1 MYDSNKTFLYRLLWM
16 NIFLNLSVAF
26 NQIEKISM
34 EWLLVLS

>member
-1 MYDSNKTFLYRLLWM
+1 MTVTKHFFTDFSGWTF
-16 NIFLNLSVAF
+16 FFNLSVAL

>member
-1 MYDSNKTFLYRLLWM
+1 MYDSNKTFLYRLL
-16 NIFLNLSVAF
+16 LNLSVAF